1 MFVDFD
7 ATFHKKPYPEHLA
20 SNCPCNTCEYN
31 HYPFLVIDEKCDHCA
46 KYRVWL
52 TDCICKLGE
61 MERKY
66 EV

>member
-7 ATFHKKPYPEHLA
+7 ATFHKKPYPKYLA
-20 SNCPCNTCEYN
+20 SNGPCNTCEDSY
-31 HYPFLVIDEKCDHCA
+31 YSFFDEQCAHCA
-46 KYRVWL
+46 KYRVWV